1 MVMSR
6 GRVLVE
12 NNEFNGKPGSGQY
25 LKRAQ
30 YTGV

>member
-1 MVMSR
+1 
-6 GRVLVE
+6 VE
-12 NNEFNGKPGSGQY
+12 NNEFSGKPGSGQY